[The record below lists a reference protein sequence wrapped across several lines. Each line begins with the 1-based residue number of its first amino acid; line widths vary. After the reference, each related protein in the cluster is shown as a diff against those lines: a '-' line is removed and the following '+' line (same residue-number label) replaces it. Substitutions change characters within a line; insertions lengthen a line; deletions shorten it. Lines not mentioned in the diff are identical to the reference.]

1 MNPFERVLRK
11 VDRTQ
16 QRHYPLA
23 VVFGVIKKFGD
34 DNAGTL
40 VANLAHTGFGT
51 LFPLLLLLVTVLGLV
66 LNGHPALR
74 HELLTSA
81 LSKFPII
88 GTDLAGNIKAMR
100 RDSVFGFVVGV
111 GGLVWGSLALGQ
123 NGIFTMAQVW
133 NLPGPER
140 PGFPAR
146 LARSLAFLAVLG
158 VGLVVGTFL
167 GAAVP
172 AAHGSLGLAVAGG
185 AASGLV
191 NFADYLFA
199 FRILTPAA
207 VKLRQLVPGAV
218 LAGIGW
224 TVLQSFGGF
233 VVGHYL
239 KNDNSLYGT
248 FGIVIGL
255 FAWIYLISELT
266 VYAAELNVVLARR
279 LFPRSLVQPP
289 LTEADRSSLAAQAL
303 QNKRRP
309 EQHVQVSFD
318 GDAVVQQV

>member
-1 MNPFERVLRK
+1 VNPLERVVRK
-11 VDRTQ
+11 LDRTQ
-16 QRHYPLA
+16 QRHRPLA
-23 VVFGVIKKFGD
+23 LVFGVVKKFGD

-40 VANLAHTGFGT
+40 VANLAHTAFGT
-51 LFPLLLLLVTVLGLV
+51 LFPLLLLLVTILGLV

-88 GTDLAGNIKAMR
+88 GTDLAGNIQAMR
-100 RDSVFGFVVGV
+100 RNSLFGFVVGI

-140 PGFPAR
+140 PGFLAR
-146 LARSLAFLAVLG
+146 LARSLGFLAVLG

-185 AASGLV
+185 AASGVV

-199 FRILTPAA
+199 FRILTPAV

-239 KNDNSLYGT
+239 KNANSLYGT

-255 FAWIYLISELT
+255 FAWLYLISELT

-279 LFPRSLVQPP
+279 LFPRSIVQPP

-318 GDAVVQQV
+318 GDAAVQQV

>member
-1 MNPFERVLRK
+1 VNPLERVVRK
-11 VDRTQ
+11 LDRTQ
-16 QRHYPLA
+16 QRHLPLA
-23 VVFGVIKKFGD
+23 LVFGVVKKFGD

-40 VANLAHTGFGT
+40 VANLAHTAFGT
-51 LFPLLLLLVTVLGLV
+51 LFPLLLLLVTILGLV
-66 LNGHPALR
+66 LNGHPTLR

-88 GTDLAGNIKAMR
+88 GTDLAGNIEAMR
-100 RDSVFGFVVGV
+100 RNSLFGFVVGI

-146 LARSLAFLAVLG
+146 LARSLGFLAVLG

-185 AASGLV
+185 AASGVV
-191 NFADYLFA
+191 NFTDYLFA
-199 FRILTPAA
+199 FRILTPAV

-239 KNDNSLYGT
+239 KNANSLYGT

-255 FAWIYLISELT
+255 FAWLYLISELT

-279 LFPRSLVQPP
+279 LFPRSIVQPP